1 MSLPMLM
8 GSYSTKHLLKIIT
21 GVVLVI
27 CDPWVDPG
35 RGRRHGRAVADVGTS
50 GRAAPCALPARMGR
64 NARRTGHAHS
74 T

>member
-27 CDPWVDPG
+27 AVTHRSELLAG
-35 RGRRHGRAVADVGTS
+35 R
-50 GRAAPCALPARMGR
+50 
-64 NARRTGHAHS
+64 
-74 T
+74 

>member
-27 CDPWVDPG
+27 CDPWVD
-35 RGRRHGRAVADVGTS
+35 RIKLR
-50 GRAAPCALPARMGR
+50 C
-64 NARRTGHAHS
+64 ARRPSHGALRCQLAWVVAPGILHMPIPLLWRQ
-74 T
+74 